1 MRAAWF
7 QGTGA
12 IGLRERPT
20 PAPSADEAR
29 VRVAFCGV
37 CGSDL
42 HRFRGDLR
50 LIAVTPGHELSGV
63 VDAVGPD
70 VTSLRVGDQV
80 AVEPLLPCRACRY
93 CHSGHHQLCPR
104 ARFLAADVD
113 GGFAEYLVLPELMLH
128 RLPPAVSLAQAALA
142 ELLAVALHALRL
154 GAVRRGS
161 TVCVLGAGTIGLLVL
176 QAARASGAAR
186 VFVTASRPH
195 QAELA
200 RTLGADAVVDS
211 DADVAADILRLTD
224 GEGADAV
231 IETVGGHAPTPAQAV
246 DAARRRG
253 RVVVVGAF
261 AAPQPFDFRTLV
273 MKELTLAGSHT
284 YDFGPDM
291 RRDFE
296 VALSLMASGVVNLD
310 RFVDRVPP
318 DQHRRGVPGCPAQ
331 AGRAGQG
338 ARHVLSGG
346 KRPYRVGIVGT
357 GRIAGSIQD
366 EVEGLSFTFLL
377 PYSHAGAYASEPATG

>member
-12 IGLRERPT
+12 VGLRQRAT
-20 PAPSADEAR
+20 PEPRADEAR
-29 VRVAFCGV
+29 VRIAFCGV

-42 HRFRGDLR
+42 HRFRGDLP
-50 LIAVTPGHELSGV
+50 LITVTPGHELSGV

-80 AVEPLLPCRACRY
+80 AVEPLVPCRACRY

-104 ARFLAADVD
+104 AEFLAADVD
-113 GGFAEYLVLPELMLH
+113 GGFAEYVVLPELMLH
-128 RLPPAVSLAQAALA
+128 QLPPAVSLAQAALA
-142 ELLAVALHALRL
+142 EPLAVALHALRL
-154 GAVRRGS
+154 GGVGRGS

-186 VFVTASRPH
+186 VLITARYPH

-200 RTLGADAVVDS
+200 RTLGADGVVDG
-211 DADVAADILRLTD
+211 DAEVAAEIVRLTD

-246 DAARRRG
+246 SAARRRG
-253 RVVVVGAF
+253 RVAIVGAF

-273 MKELTLAGSHT
+273 MKELTLVGSHT
-284 YDFGPDM
+284 YDYGPDM
-291 RRDFE
+291 HRDFE
-296 VALSLMASGVVNLD
+296 VALSLLATGAVNLD
-310 RFVDRVPP
+310 RFVDRKFPLTSI
-318 DQHRRGVPGCPAQ
+318 DDAFQ
-331 AGRAGQG
+331 AAL
-338 ARHVLSGG
+338 H
-346 KRPYRVGIVGT
+346 KR
-357 GRIAGSIQD
+357 D
-366 EVEGLSFTFLL
+366 GLVKALVTC
-377 PYSHAGAYASEPATG
+377 